1 MNNIFSKIKKKLH
14 NSGSGLILVIVALA
28 FVGILAG
35 ALLTAVAYVYRLK
48 LYDYNAKS
56 NFYYL
61 EQAMD
66 EMYAGVGTRTMTD
79 MQEAYQETREKV
91 VYYDVKSKSYKNIG
105 NDKANKLF
113 KDTFMAKI
121 AEEDFYNL
129 AYDIHGNID
138 PDNGLIKELKSL
150 ISNESVT
157 LVPDNM
163 KVIKYDEDG
172 EQYVSSSQVLAKVVI
187 KNVTLQRTAEYNRS
201 QAKGTFTQTIST
213 DIEISRPDFDV
224 NFNTNNLDIDNL
236 FSFCLIAD
244 SGIEINEDIGSKLTI
259 NGNIYGGSD
268 FYNKTY
274 NRYDDVAVSKI
285 GSDERFELE
294 TANDDGSTNKTEYT
308 MSKVYNRTGGSG
320 DASDLINENYRVNVS
335 SSNRD
340 DYLYNGD
347 NQHSKY
353 SGLYIDGANVSIL
366 AKYVIVPGSISL
378 MNAGDLTIYG
388 RDGSAVSESNIWT
401 DELVLAG
408 YVPKSANSTG
418 AYTENKGANA
428 FIDANL
434 YVKDDTQ
441 IESDSANLKLS
452 GGYYGYS
459 NSNTADDR
467 LFVPTTKKDSSGHY
481 IYEQV
486 VNSLTGETENRGHY
500 NSSSILINSKNATL
514 DMSTLS
520 TLYIA
525 GRSYIE
531 LSHQKNGSYT
541 AANETFTVTDNDYL
555 DSEGNP
561 TKTTYQVNKS
571 SNSYEYDSTVDDYRT
586 GESVSIKSSQ
596 IAYTPDNAP
605 YAVDENRQKVS
616 KPVEDNPDTPD
627 VNEKN
632 YDHYECEIDS
642 TLGNSVFFQK
652 YFGEGKK
659 ETVTQIPVV
668 YTKDTVTKLD
678 NTTTE
683 KNMYYIDFDYVA
695 DNNLYDTRHWAYT
708 VQRGT
713 GGKIYQ
719 DASGNYFKF
728 APKSTSNYSKYGD
741 YLKKCFI
748 QDYFDYLNYAE
759 DWNNS
764 ITVNIPQHLE
774 GTEASPVTVY
784 DVDTDI
790 LESDNLLDILKEVT
804 HYDDH
809 IAGQITIPDLDDS
822 NVYSYTSGVI
832 TNTGERLFDVNDN
845 NEYLVDPYNPTT
857 SAKKEVSFKVITS
870 KNSVIDSTL
879 EGSTSKFN
887 NTKIDATLDN
897 DDNDSSTY
905 VNGTTFSK
913 EYEKHY
919 NYVKWALMDLDATSN
934 EAKVVDQIV
943 AANGEG
949 CITPL
954 NRYLS
959 FVHKD
964 KISGEYKDTISSS
977 DPLMNFSTGTPSHTN
992 INPNNLDLG
1001 DYKVWMSD
1009 EDVYI
1014 ESDKTS
1020 SDHTVTGIIIS
1031 KGDVYFPTLKELE
1044 ANHPDWS
1051 KEECENALVT
1061 TFNGLVIA
1069 GGKIYINNNVTSINA
1084 TDICKNIIN
1093 ACFTK
1098 ASNTGTKEGTDEEIS
1113 RARDHGARAI
1123 RFLTVFKAYES
1134 DAYSALDE
1142 ANESIKE
1149 IDSDDDDEEDK
1160 KENEDSPL
1168 SISNI
1173 DYSDVIRYNNWMR
1186 NVD

>member
-1 MNNIFSKIKKKLH
+1 MKNIFSKIKKKLH

-105 NDKANKLF
+105 NEKANKLF
-113 KDTFMAKI
+113 KDAFMAKI
-121 AEEDFYNL
+121 AEEDFYNI
-129 AYDIHGNID
+129 AYDIHGDID
-138 PDNGLIKELKSL
+138 PDSGLIKELKSL

-163 KVIKYDEDG
+163 KVIKYDENG
-172 EQYVSSSQVLAKVVI
+172 EQYVSNTQVLAKVVI

-201 QAKGTFTQTIST
+201 QANGTFTQTIST
-213 DIEISRPDFDV
+213 DIEISRPDFEV
-224 NFNTNNLDIDNL
+224 NFNSNNLDIDNL

-244 SGIEINEDIGSKLTI
+244 SGIEINEDLGSKLTI
-259 NGNIYGGSD
+259 NGNVYGGSD

-274 NRYDDVAVSKI
+274 NRYDDAASNKI
-285 GSDERFELE
+285 TKDKFELVM
-294 TANDDGSTNKTEYT
+294 ANSDGTSNTTEYT

-320 DASDLINENYRVNVS
+320 ASSDLINENYRVNVS
-335 SSNRD
+335 SANRD

-353 SGLYIDGANVSIL
+353 SGLYIDGADVSIL

-401 DELVLAG
+401 DEFVLAG

-428 FIDANL
+428 FLDANL

-459 NSNTADDR
+459 NSSTADDR

-481 IYEQV
+481 VYEQV
-486 VNSLTGETENRGHY
+486 VNSLTGKTENRGHY
-500 NSSSILINSKNATL
+500 NSSSILVNSKNATI

-531 LSHQKNGSYT
+531 LSHQKNGSTT
-541 AANETFTVTDNDYL
+541 ATNEMYTVTDNDYL
-555 DSEGNP
+555 DSDGNP
-561 TKTTYQVNKS
+561 TKTTYQINKS
-571 SNSYEYDSTVDDYRT
+571 SNTYEYDSTVDDYRT
-586 GESVSIKSSQ
+586 GESVSIRSSQ
-596 IAYTPDNAP
+596 LAYTPDNFP
-605 YAVDENRQKVS
+605 YAVNEDRQKVAN
-616 KPVEDNPDTPD
+616 PVEDNPNTTA
-627 VNEKN
+627 NEKN
-632 YDHYECEIDS
+632 YDHYECEVDS
-642 TLGNSVFFQK
+642 TLGSSYLFRK
-652 YFGEGKK
+652 YFGEGGSQ
-659 ETVTQIPVV
+659 TVTSIPVI
-668 YTKDTVTKLD
+668 YTKDTVT
-678 NTTTE
+678 NNNGTTSE
-683 KNMYYIDFDYVA
+683 KNMYYIDFDYISEKR
-695 DNNLYDTRHWAYT
+695 LYDTRHWAYT
-708 VQRGT
+708 PQRGT
-713 GGKIYQ
+713 GGKIFQ
-719 DASGNYFKF
+719 DGSGNYFKF
-728 APKSTSNYSKYGD
+728 EPKDTANYSKYGD

-774 GTEASPVTVY
+774 SGVTVY

-790 LESDNLLDILKEVT
+790 LEDDDLSDLLKEVT

-845 NEYLVDPYNPTT
+845 NEYLVNPNNPN
-857 SAKKEVSFKVITS
+857 SEKKEVSFKVITS

-887 NTKIDATLDN
+887 TTKIDATI
-897 DDNDSSTY
+897 DNDSTSTY
-905 VNGTTFSK
+905 VNGTTFSN

-919 NYVKWALMDLDATSN
+919 NYVKWALMDLDSTTE
-934 EAKVVDQIV
+934 EAKIVDQIV

-964 KISGEYKDTISSS
+964 KDSGEYEDTISAS
-977 DPLMNFSTGTPSHTN
+977 DPLMNFSTGTASHTN
-992 INPNNLDLG
+992 ISPSNLDLG
-1001 DYKVWMSD
+1001 DYSVWMSD

-1014 ESDKTS
+1014 ESDKETS
-1020 SDHTVTGIIIS
+1020 NHTVTGIVIS
-1031 KGDVYFPTLKELE
+1031 KGDVYFPTLDELKRR
-1044 ANHPDWS
+1044 HPDWS
-1051 KEECENALVT
+1051 DAECKNALVT
-1061 TFNGLVIA
+1061 TFNGLVIS

-1093 ACFTK
+1093 TCFTI
-1098 ASNTGTKEGTDEEIS
+1098 ASNTGTKDGTPEQIS
-1113 RARDHGARAI
+1113 KARDHGARAI
-1123 RFLTVFKAYES
+1123 RFLSVFKAYENE
-1134 DAYSALDE
+1134 AYSALDE
-1142 ANESIKE
+1142 ANKSINE
-1149 IDSDDDDEEDK
+1149 IDSDDDEEEE